1 MRIPWKTLNSGF
13 SLPAYGFGLSEV
25 GGGSWQADHSRDG
38 EHIFALNRAMDAGIR
53 HFDTA
58 QGYGAGHA
66 EELLGAALAGRDRAE
81 FVIATKVSAV
91 NQTYDGIMRAAQ
103 NSLKKLGVDHIDLY
117 LMHTYPKPGMDIA
130 EAMRGFNALIEQ
142 GMVRHIGGANLT
154 PCRFAEAQRH
164 SAARLVCNQV
174 HYNVR
179 YREPEV
185 RGVVEHAR
193 SNDVML
199 VAWRPLQAGHLPV
212 PAMIRDI
219 AQRYGR
225 TPTQVALN
233 WLISQRNVVVICKS
247 ATPEHLAENLGA
259 LGWAMDVEDVEWI
272 RRDFPNQITASDT
285 VPMDYPAAS
294 AA

>member
-154 PCRFAEAQRH
+154 PRRFAEAQRH

-233 WLISQRNVVVICKS
+233 WLISQPNVVVICKS
-247 ATPEHLAENLGA
+247 STPEHLEENLGA